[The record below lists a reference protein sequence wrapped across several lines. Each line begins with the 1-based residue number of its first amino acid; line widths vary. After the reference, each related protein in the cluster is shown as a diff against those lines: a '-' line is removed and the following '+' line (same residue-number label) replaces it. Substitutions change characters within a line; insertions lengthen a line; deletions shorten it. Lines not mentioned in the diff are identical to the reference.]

1 MKRLKP
7 WLLPVMSLLTAT
19 ALTALRQWQLSTAFD
34 TDGVLISGRPATW
47 ALLAAVAVSALLWA
61 LGSRALAPCKALSSR
76 RQMLPGLLTLLG
88 ALAIVCGSAM
98 SLYWDLHQREILALA
113 AACAGIIAALCLC
126 VSAGAALQGKSVL
139 SGLHI
144 VPYLFLMIKLVSD
157 FRSWSTDPV
166 VWDYCFRHFALIFSL
181 CGLYQFA
188 SFCFRAG
195 KRRLTAFWAA
205 GAVAFCAASVPGAD
219 HPDRLLYGGL
229 ALVLLAVL
237 VQVCTAPAA
246 EE

>member
-1 MKRLKP
+1 MNRLKP
-7 WLLPVMSLLTAT
+7 WLLPAMSLLTAVL
-19 ALTALRQWQLSTAFD
+19 LTVLRQWQLSTAFD
-34 TDGVLISGRPATW
+34 MDGILVSGQPATW
-47 ALLAAVAVSALLWA
+47 TLLAASAVSAILWV
-61 LGSRALAPCKALSSR
+61 LGSRALAPSQALSSR

-98 SLYWDLHQREILALA
+98 SLYWDLHQRQILALA

-126 VSAGAALQGKSVL
+126 ISAGAALQGKSDL
-139 SGLHI
+139 PALHI

-157 FRSWSTDPV
+157 FRGWSTDPV

-188 SFCFRAG
+188 NFCFRAG

-205 GAVAFCAASVPGAD
+205 GAVALSAASVPGAD
-219 HPDRLLYGGL
+219 HPDRLLYAGL

-237 VQVCTAPAA
+237 IQVCTAPA
-246 EE
+246 EEE

>member
-61 LGSRALAPCKALSSR
+61 LGSRALAPCQALSSR

-113 AACAGIIAALCLC
+113 AGLRRHYRRAVPLRQRGR
-126 VSAGAALQGKSVL
+126 GAARQIRPVRAAHRAL
-139 SGLHI
+139 S
-144 VPYLFLMIKLVSD
+144 VSD
-157 FRSWSTDPV
+157 D
-166 VWDYCFRHFALIFSL
+166 
-181 CGLYQFA
+181 Q
-188 SFCFRAG
+188 AG
-195 KRRLTAFWAA
+195 
-205 GAVAFCAASVPGAD
+205 
-219 HPDRLLYGGL
+219 
-229 ALVLLAVL
+229 
-237 VQVCTAPAA
+237 
-246 EE
+246 E